1 MKKIYFIVVFWIGYN
16 YISCKKIDMTEQTV
30 FENIP
35 ACVFDSTKQD
45 PTDIRIFTSDRFDLI
60 NVEGKLYS
68 TANYSINVRLN
79 QSEVAKVPRDRFPVW
94 EKRFGIIVAC
104 NMPKQLSQKD
114 FDSVRVKLSCRLF
127 YEPLPQQGRSI
138 PSANGYGV
146 ELLRIEL
153 LQ

>member
-1 MKKIYFIVVFWIGYN
+1 MKKILFVIFMAYVS
-16 YISCKKIDMTEQTV
+16 ISCKKEIAKEPTV
-30 FENIP
+30 FENIS

-45 PTDIRIFTSDRFDLI
+45 PTDIKIFTSDRFNLND
-60 NVEGKLYS
+60 VEGKLYS

-79 QSEVAKVPRDRFPVW
+79 QSEIVKVPRDRFPVW
-94 EKRFGIIVAC
+94 EKRFGIIEAC
-104 NMPKQLSQKD
+104 NMPKALSQKD
-114 FDSVRVKLSCRLF
+114 FDGVRVKLGCRLF

-153 LQ
+153 L